1 MMSEVTHLRADQEIG
16 KRIWWDEFYHL
27 DCCRDWFEHDEYF
40 SQAAEPL
47 TAQEA
52 ADCEVILVC
61 DACGGDM
68 LPIVYTID

>member
-1 MMSEVTHLRADQEIG
+1 MGEVTHLRANQEIG

-27 DCCRDWFEHDEYF
+27 ECCRDWFDDEYF

-52 ADCEVILVC
+52 HDCEVILVC
-61 DACGGDM
+61 DACEGDI
-68 LPIVYTID
+68 LPIVYRLVD

>member
-1 MMSEVTHLRADQEIG
+1 MGEVTHLRADQEIG

-27 DCCRDWFEHDEYF
+27 DCCRDWMDDEYF
-40 SQAAEPL
+40 SQANEPL

-52 ADCEVILVC
+52 HDCEVILVC